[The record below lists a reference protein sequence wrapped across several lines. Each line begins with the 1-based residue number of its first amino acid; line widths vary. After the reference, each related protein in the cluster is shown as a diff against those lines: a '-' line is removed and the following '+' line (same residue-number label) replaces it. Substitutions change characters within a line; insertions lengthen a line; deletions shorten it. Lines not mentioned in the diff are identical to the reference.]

1 MQSLDLRQQG
11 REDLGRNDVGNGR
24 VDFRDASGL
33 FLRVFLKAHTF
44 RGESSFSTW
53 LYRLTTNCVLMQMRK
68 RRCRSPEPTS
78 GAVGVG
84 AEVRMTSGDPSADL
98 VRKLPDPIIERVT
111 IGAALSRLPSGYQTV
126 FELHYP
132 GTRPP
137 RDFQSSG
144 YSPRKRKSQLSKAR
158 LRLRLI
164 LRSKAIKR
172 STPSCCRDPDPAG
185 GSPLQQGS
193 PWKGS
198 RNGVILSRWQL
209 DRLHYSW
216 TMRLPGA
223 SPPTKVVARTYLR
236 FCICRRTHSYIVR
249 KGSHPPASADSR
261 RLNPLVLPPPC
272 AQR

>member
-1 MQSLDLRQQG
+1 MNGPFEDFAKLYQSHRRRVLSQCYGMLRNYSDA
-11 REDLGRNDVGNGR
+11 EDAAQEV
-24 VDFRDASGL
+24 

-126 FELHYP
+126 FELHDIRGHTHREISNLLGIRP
-132 GTRPP
+132 GT
-137 RDFQSSG
+137 S
-144 YSPRKRKSQLSKAR
+144 KSQLSKAR

-164 LRSKAIKR
+164 L
-172 STPSCCRDPDPAG
+172 
-185 GSPLQQGS
+185 QEQGD
-193 PWKGS
+193 K
-198 RNGVILSRWQL
+198 
-209 DRLHYSW
+209 
-216 TMRLPGA
+216 T
-223 SPPTKVVARTYLR
+223 
-236 FCICRRTHSYIVR
+236 
-249 KGSHPPASADSR
+249 
-261 RLNPLVLPPPC
+261 LNPIVLPRSRPRRRVTSS
-272 AQR
+272 AK